1 MKVIME
7 KESIFEQ
14 IEIHI
19 LEDEKPSDFI
29 EVLFKD
35 DEVSSTNPLT
45 MLSNLKKVEQNKKY
59 HPEGSVWN
67 HTLLVVDEA
76 ASRRE
81 QSRDKKA
88 FMWAALLHDIGKA
101 PTTRIRNGKIT
112 SYNHEKLGKEMSTT
126 FLREFNKDEEFIKKI
141 ASLIRWHMEPL
152 FILKELPFSNIK
164 QMLREVP
171 IEEIALL
178 AVCDRLGR
186 GDMSSK
192 KAIDEKRGIEMFV
205 ERCKKYMENEV

>member
-1 MKVIME
+1 MHKID
-7 KESIFEQ
+7 ILNH
-14 IEIHI
+14 IEVH
-19 LEDEKPSDFI
+19 LFEDEKPSDFI
-29 EVLFKD
+29 KEFFE
-35 DEVSSTNPLT
+35 DEKIANTKPFT

-76 ASRRE
+76 ASRKT
-81 QSRDKKA
+81 QSKDKYA

-101 PTTRIRNGKIT
+101 PTTRVRNGKIT
-112 SYNHEKLGKEMSTT
+112 SYNHEKIGKDMSQI
-126 FLREFNKDEEFIKKI
+126 FLREFNKEEDFIKKV
-141 ASLIRWHMEPL
+141 SCLVRWHMEPL

-186 GDMSSK
+186 GDMSRK
-192 KAIDEKRGIEMFV
+192 KAFDEKRGIEMFV
-205 ERCKKYMENEV
+205 EKCKKYMGNEV

>member
-35 DEVSSTNPLT
+35 DEVSNTNPFT

-112 SYNHEKLGKEMSTT
+112 SYNHEKLGKDMSTT
-126 FLREFNKDEEFIKKI
+126 FLREFNKDDEFIKKVS
-141 ASLIRWHMEPL
+141 SLIRWHMEPL

-205 ERCKKYMENEV
+205 KRCKKYMENEV

>member
-1 MKVIME
+1 MIGIME

-35 DEVSSTNPLT
+35 NEVSNTNPFI

-59 HPEGSVWN
+59 HPEGNVWN

-112 SYNHEKLGKEMSTT
+112 SYNHEKLGKDMSTT
-126 FLREFNKDEEFIKKI
+126 FLREFNKDDEFIKKVS
-141 ASLIRWHMEPL
+141 SLIRWHMEPL

-186 GDMSSK
+186 GDMSFK